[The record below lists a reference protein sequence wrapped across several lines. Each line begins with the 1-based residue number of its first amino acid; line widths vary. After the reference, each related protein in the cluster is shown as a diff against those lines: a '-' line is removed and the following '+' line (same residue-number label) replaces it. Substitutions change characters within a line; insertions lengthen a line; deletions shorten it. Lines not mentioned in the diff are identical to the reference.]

1 MIRGRS
7 GPERRAL
14 ASAPVETPSHE
25 VPPTG
30 PVPPDTEP
38 DPTGEPV
45 SRPDEKPTYF
55 TKGRIALL
63 FLAAIALYFF
73 LPTLIEVFSE
83 TPNLT
88 RLSWPWLVVMVLLE
102 IGSFV
107 CMWWLIRIA
116 LPEVSWFTAGTAQL
130 AGTAVTKTV
139 PGGAPVGA
147 ALQFRMLAASG
158 VRLGTAGS
166 TMATT
171 SIISTGT
178 LFALPLVAL
187 VLAFFGAPI
196 PSGLTLVAWGGG
208 LIFVLL
214 VGLGT
219 IIVTTDRPLQVVG
232 GWVEGITGRIADRLG
247 RDNPFRV
254 GRLFD
259 ERDRVKAELG
269 ERWGRALVAS
279 AGNWL
284 LDYLVLVAA
293 LRAVGSEPRLSLVL
307 LAYGA
312 AAVLAMVPI
321 TPGGLGFVEAGLAGT
336 LTLAGVPASDALLA
350 TLAYRLVS
358 YWMLLP
364 SGLVAWLL
372 FRRRYGDPP
381 AAEAPELTPMPP
393 RP

>member
-1 MIRGRS
+1 M
-7 GPERRAL
+7 
-14 ASAPVETPSHE
+14 ETPSE
-25 VPPTG
+25 GAVGASASDATLPTPLEG
-30 PVPPDTEP
+30 PGDG
-38 DPTGEPV
+38 DNG
-45 SRPDEKPTYF
+45 EKPTYF
-55 TKGRIALL
+55 SKGRI
-63 FLAAIALYFF
+63 FF
-73 LPTLIEVFSE
+73 LVVSAATLYALAPKLFDVFAE

-88 RLSWPWLVVMVLLE
+88 RLSWPWLVVMVAVE

-107 CMWWLIRIA
+107 SMWWLIRIA
-116 LPEVSWFTAGTAQL
+116 LPDVSWFVAGTAQL
-130 AGTAVTKTV
+130 SGTAVSKTV
-139 PGGAPVGA
+139 PGGAAVGA

-158 VRLGTAGS
+158 VRTGTAGS
-166 TMATT
+166 TMAAT

-196 PSGLTLVAWGGG
+196 PSGLSLVAWGGG
-208 LIFVLL
+208 FIFLLL

-219 IIVTTDRPLQVVG
+219 LIVTTDRPLQVVG
-232 GWVEGITGRIADRLG
+232 GLVEDLTHRVADRLG
-247 RDNPFRV
+247 RENPFRV
-254 GRLFD
+254 ERLFD

-293 LRAVGSEPRLSLVL
+293 LKAVGSDPRMSLVL
-307 LAYGA
+307 VAYGA
-312 AAVLAMVPI
+312 AAVLAMIPI

-336 LTLAGVPASDALLA
+336 LALAGIPASDALLA

-364 SGLVAWLL
+364 AGLVSWIL

-381 AAEAPELTPMPP
+381 DARAPEWKRVATPH
-393 RP
+393 

>member
-1 MIRGRS
+1 
-7 GPERRAL
+7 
-14 ASAPVETPSHE
+14 
-25 VPPTG
+25 
-30 PVPPDTEP
+30 
-38 DPTGEPV
+38 
-45 SRPDEKPTYF
+45 
-55 TKGRIALL
+55 
-63 FLAAIALYFF
+63 
-73 LPTLIEVFSE
+73 
-83 TPNLT
+83 
-88 RLSWPWLVVMVLLE
+88 LE
-102 IGSFV
+102 IGSFM

-116 LPEVSWFTAGTAQL
+116 LPGVSWFTAGTAQL
-130 AGTAVTKTV
+130 SGAAVSKTV
-139 PGGAPVGA
+139 PGGAAVGA

-158 VRLGTAGS
+158 IRVGTAGS
-166 TMATT
+166 TMAAT

-219 IIVTTDRPLQVVG
+219 IIVTTDRPLQIIG
-232 GWVEGITGRIADRLG
+232 GWVEKAADRIADRFG
-247 RDNPFRV
+247 RESSFHTD
-254 GRLFD
+254 RLFD

-312 AAVLAMVPI
+312 AAVLAMIPI

-358 YWMLLP
+358 DWMALP
-364 SGLVAWLL
+364 AGLVAWLL
-372 FRRRYGDPP
+372 FRHRYGEPP
-381 AAEAPELTPMPP
+381 DTETPQLQPLPP

>member
-1 MIRGRS
+1 M
-7 GPERRAL
+7 
-14 ASAPVETPSHE
+14 ETPSE
-25 VPPTG
+25 GVPPEG
-30 PVPPDTEP
+30 PSPPGPAAAGEAEP
-38 DPTGEPV
+38 PPA
-45 SRPDEKPTYF
+45 EKPTYF
-55 TKGRIALL
+55 TKGRVL
-63 FLAAIALYFF
+63 FLLVSGVALYFF
-73 LPTLIEVFSE
+73 LPTLIDVFSE

-88 RLSWPWLVVMVLLE
+88 RLSWPWLVVMILLE

-116 LPEVSWFTAGTAQL
+116 LPDVSWFTAGTAQL
-130 AGTAVTKTV
+130 AGAAVSKTV
-139 PGGAPVGA
+139 PGGAAVGA
-147 ALQFRMLAASG
+147 ALQFRMLSASG
-158 VRLGTAGS
+158 IRSGTAGS
-166 TMATT
+166 TMAAT

-178 LFALPLVAL
+178 LFALPVVAL

-196 PSGLTLVAWGGG
+196 PSGLSLVAWGGG
-208 LIFVLL
+208 LLFALL

-232 GWVEGITGRIADRLG
+232 GWVEDITDRIADRLG
-247 RDNPFRV
+247 RESPFHIE
-254 GRLFD
+254 RLFD

-284 LDYLVLVAA
+284 LDYLVLVGA
-293 LRAVGSEPRLSLVL
+293 LQAVGSEPRLSLVL

-312 AAVLAMVPI
+312 AAVLAMIPI

-336 LTLAGVPASDALLA
+336 LTLAGVPAPDALLA

-381 AAEAPELTPMPP
+381 AAEAPELQPMPP

>member
-1 MIRGRS
+1 MEPPSEPGSSDAESAAPIGDSDVGDDRGD
-7 GPERRAL
+7 AK
-14 ASAPVETPSHE
+14 
-25 VPPTG
+25 
-30 PVPPDTEP
+30 
-38 DPTGEPV
+38 
-45 SRPDEKPTYF
+45 EKPTYF
-55 TKGRIALL
+55 TKGRIVLLLLSGATLYALGPRL
-63 FLAAIALYFF
+63 VD
-73 LPTLIEVFSE
+73 VFAE

-88 RLSWPWLVVMVLLE
+88 RLSWPWLVVMVLVE
-102 IGSFV
+102 TGSLV

-116 LPEVSWFTAGTAQL
+116 LPDVSWFTAGTAQL
-130 AGTAVTKTV
+130 AGAAVSKTV
-139 PGGAPVGA
+139 PGGAAVGA
-147 ALQFRMLAASG
+147 ALTFRMLAASG
-158 VRLGTAGS
+158 VRAGTAGS
-166 TMATT
+166 TMAAT

-187 VLAFFGAPI
+187 FLAFFGAPI

-208 LIFVLL
+208 LIFVVL
-214 VGLGT
+214 VGIGT
-219 IIVTTDRPLQVVG
+219 IIVTTDRPLQIIG
-232 GWVEGITGRIADRLG
+232 GWVADVTGRIAERFG
-247 RDNPFRV
+247 RETPFDIERM
-254 GRLFD
+254 FD

-312 AAVLAMVPI
+312 AAVLAMIPI

-364 SGLVAWLL
+364 AGLVAWLL

-381 AAEAPELTPMPP
+381 DAKAPELYPMPP

>member
-1 MIRGRS
+1 M
-7 GPERRAL
+7 
-14 ASAPVETPSHE
+14 ETPNE
-25 VPPTG
+25 GGPPDSG
-30 PVPPDTEP
+30 PVPRIGDGTDVGDDASSKEN
-38 DPTGEPV
+38 
-45 SRPDEKPTYF
+45 PTYF
-55 TKGRIALL
+55 TWSRIVLL
-63 FLAAIALYFF
+63 LLTGVTLYAFGPR
-73 LPTLIEVFSE
+73 LVDVFAE

-88 RLSWPWLVVMVLLE
+88 RLSWPWLVMMVLLE
-102 IGSFV
+102 IGSFM

-116 LPEVSWFTAGTAQL
+116 LPGVSWFTAGTAQL
-130 AGTAVTKTV
+130 SGAAVSKTV
-139 PGGAPVGA
+139 PGGAAVGA

-158 VRLGTAGS
+158 IRVGTAGS
-166 TMATT
+166 TMAAT

-219 IIVTTDRPLQVVG
+219 IIVTTDRPLQIIG
-232 GWVEGITGRIADRLG
+232 GWVEKTADRIAG
-247 RDNPFRV
+247 RFGRESPFHTD
-254 GRLFD
+254 RLFD

-312 AAVLAMVPI
+312 AAVLAMIPI

-364 SGLVAWLL
+364 AGLVAWLL
-372 FRRRYGDPP
+372 FRRRYGEPP
-381 AAEAPELTPMPP
+381 DTETPQLQPLPP

>member
-1 MIRGRS
+1 M
-7 GPERRAL
+7 
-14 ASAPVETPSHE
+14 ETPDE
-25 VPPTG
+25 GAP
-30 PVPPDTEP
+30 
-38 DPTGEPV
+38 PV
-45 SRPDEKPTYF
+45 SPPAPHDGAGHTPDDPPHEKPTYF
-55 TKGRIALL
+55 TKGRIIFLL
-63 FLAAIALYFF
+63 FSGATLYALG
-73 LPTLIEVFSE
+73 PKLIDVFAE

-88 RLSWPWLVVMVLLE
+88 RLSLVWLVVMVLLE
-102 IGSFV
+102 IGSFA

-116 LPEVSWFTAGTAQL
+116 LPDVSWFTAGSAQL
-130 AGTAVTKTV
+130 AGTAVSKTV
-139 PGGAPVGA
+139 PGGAAVGA

-158 VRLGTAGS
+158 VGMGTAGS
-166 TMATT
+166 TMAAT

-178 LFALPLVAL
+178 LFALPVVAL
-187 VLAFFGAPI
+187 ILAFFGAPI

-208 LIFVLL
+208 LIFLLL

-219 IIVTTDRPLQVVG
+219 VIVTTDRPLQVVG
-232 GWVEGITGRIADRLG
+232 GWVEGVTDRISDRLG
-247 RDNPFRV
+247 KQSPFHV
-254 GRLFD
+254 ERLFA

-279 AGNWL
+279 SGNWL

-293 LRAVGSEPRLSLVL
+293 LQAVGSEPRLSLVL

-312 AAVLAMVPI
+312 AAVLAMIPI

-364 SGLVAWLL
+364 SGLVAWFL
-372 FRRRYGDPP
+372 FRRRFGDPP
-381 AAEAPELTPMPP
+381 DAEAPELQPMPP

>member
-1 MIRGRS
+1 M
-7 GPERRAL
+7 
-14 ASAPVETPSHE
+14 ETPSE
-25 VPPTG
+25 GAPGASASDATPPAPLDGAVTDG
-30 PVPPDTEP
+30 N
-38 DPTGEPV
+38 G
-45 SRPDEKPTYF
+45 EKPTYF
-55 TKGRIALL
+55 TKGRIL
-63 FLAAIALYFF
+63 FLFVSAATLYALAPKLFD
-73 LPTLIEVFSE
+73 VFAE

-88 RLSWPWLVVMVLLE
+88 RLSWPWLVVMVVVE

-107 CMWWLIRIA
+107 SMWWLIRIA
-116 LPEVSWFTAGTAQL
+116 LPDVSWFVAGTAQL
-130 AGTAVTKTV
+130 AGTAVSKTV
-139 PGGAPVGA
+139 PGGAAVGA

-158 VRLGTAGS
+158 VRTGTAGS
-166 TMATT
+166 TMAAT
-171 SIISTGT
+171 SIISTGA

-187 VLAFFGAPI
+187 ILALFGAPI
-196 PSGLTLVAWGGG
+196 PSGLSLVAWGGG
-208 LIFVLL
+208 FIFILL

-219 IIVTTDRPLQVVG
+219 LLVTTDRPLQVVG
-232 GWVEGITGRIADRLG
+232 GLVEDVAHRIADRLG
-247 RDNPFRV
+247 RENPFRV
-254 GRLFD
+254 ERLFD

-293 LRAVGSEPRLSLVL
+293 LKAVGSDPRMSLVL

-312 AAVLAMVPI
+312 AAVLAMIPI

-336 LTLAGVPASDALLA
+336 LALAGIPASDALLA

-364 SGLVAWLL
+364 GGLAAWIL

-381 AAEAPELTPMPP
+381 DAKAPEWNRVVTPH
-393 RP
+393 

>member
-1 MIRGRS
+1 
-7 GPERRAL
+7 
-14 ASAPVETPSHE
+14 VETPSEE
-25 VPPTG
+25 VPPAADAG
-30 PVPPDTEP
+30 PGADGG
-38 DPTGEPV
+38 DTGEPGPLP
-45 SRPDEKPTYF
+45 RAKPTYF
-55 TKGRIALL
+55 SKGRIV
-63 FLAAIALYFF
+63 FLVVAGVALYFF

-88 RLSWPWLVVMVLLE
+88 RLSWPWLVIMVVLE

-116 LPEVSWFTAGTAQL
+116 LPEVSWFTAGTSQL
-130 AGTAVTKTV
+130 AGTAVSKTV

-158 VRLGTAGS
+158 VRIGTAGS

-196 PSGLTLVAWGGG
+196 PGGLTLVAWGGG
-208 LIFVLL
+208 LIFLLL

-219 IIVTTDRPLQVVG
+219 VVVTTDRPLQVVG
-232 GWVEGITGRIADRLG
+232 GWVEELTSRIADRFG
-247 RDNPFRV
+247 RANPFQV
-254 GRLFD
+254 DRLFD

-364 SGLVAWLL
+364 SGLVAWLV

-381 AAEAPELTPMPP
+381 AAQAPELAPMPP

>member
-1 MIRGRS
+1 VD
-7 GPERRAL
+7 
-14 ASAPVETPSHE
+14 ASSEGTAGTPPS
-25 VPPTG
+25 
-30 PVPPDTEP
+30 
-38 DPTGEPV
+38 DPTASTSPDAI
-45 SRPDEKPTYF
+45 SDTASDEKPTYF
-55 TKGRIALL
+55 TKGRIL
-63 FLAAIALYFF
+63 FLFVSAATLYALAPK
-73 LPTLIEVFSE
+73 LLDVFAE

-88 RLSWPWLVVMVLLE
+88 RLSWPWLVVMVVVE

-116 LPEVSWFTAGTAQL
+116 LPDVSWFVAGSAQL
-130 AGTAVTKTV
+130 SGTAVSKTV
-139 PGGAPVGA
+139 PGGAAVGA

-158 VRLGTAGS
+158 VRTGTAGS
-166 TMATT
+166 TMAAT
-171 SIISTGT
+171 SIISTGA

-187 VLAFFGAPI
+187 VLALFGAPI
-196 PSGLTLVAWGGG
+196 PAGLSLVAWGGG
-208 LIFVLL
+208 FIFLLL

-219 IIVTTDRPLQVVG
+219 LIVTTDRPLQVVG
-232 GWVEGITGRIADRLG
+232 GLVEDLTHRFADRVG
-247 RDNPFRV
+247 RENPFRV
-254 GRLFD
+254 ERLFD

-279 AGNWL
+279 SGNWL

-293 LRAVGSEPRLSLVL
+293 LKAVGSDPRMSLVL

-312 AAVLAMVPI
+312 AAVLAMIPI

-336 LTLAGVPASDALLA
+336 LALAGVPASDALLA

-364 SGLVAWLL
+364 AGLGAWIL

-381 AAEAPELTPMPP
+381 DAKAPEWNRVVTPH
-393 RP
+393 

>member
-1 MIRGRS
+1 
-7 GPERRAL
+7 
-14 ASAPVETPSHE
+14 VETPSE
-25 VPPTG
+25 GVPPAT
-30 PVPPDTEP
+30 VPAPGVRADGGTDKKPRSE
-38 DPTGEPV
+38 D
-45 SRPDEKPTYF
+45 KPTYF
-55 TKGRIALL
+55 TKGRIAYLL
-63 FLAAIALYFF
+63 VSAATLYALAPKL
-73 LPTLIEVFSE
+73 LDVFAE

-88 RLSWPWLVVMVLLE
+88 RLSWPWLLVMVIVE

-116 LPEVSWFTAGTAQL
+116 LPDVSWFTASTAQL
-130 AGTAVTKTV
+130 AGAAVSKTV
-139 PGGAPVGA
+139 PGGAAVGA

-158 VRLGTAGS
+158 IRIGTAGS
-166 TMATT
+166 TMAAT

-178 LFALPLVAL
+178 LFALPVVAL

-196 PSGLTLVAWGGG
+196 PKGLTLVAWGGG
-208 LIFVLL
+208 MIFLFL
-214 VGLGT
+214 VGVGT
-219 IIVTTDRPLQVVG
+219 IIVTTDRPLQVIG
-232 GWVEGITGRIADRLG
+232 GWVEAIADRVADRLG
-247 RDNPFRV
+247 RHSPFHIDL
-254 GRLFD
+254 LFD

-284 LDYLVLVAA
+284 LDYLVLVTA
-293 LRAVGSEPRLSLVL
+293 LQAVGSEPRLSLVL
-307 LAYGA
+307 LAYGV
-312 AAVLAMVPI
+312 AAVLAMIPI
-321 TPGGLGFVEAGLAGT
+321 TPGGLGFVEAGLVGT

-364 SGLVAWLL
+364 SGLVAWFL

-381 AAEAPELTPMPP
+381 DTRAPDLAPMPP

>member
-1 MIRGRS
+1 MESPSEG
-7 GPERRAL
+7 GPGDGTVAD
-14 ASAPVETPSHE
+14 PGTP
-25 VPPTG
+25 
-30 PVPPDTEP
+30 
-38 DPTGEPV
+38 
-45 SRPDEKPTYF
+45 PDEKPTYF
-55 TKGRIALL
+55 TKGRIAFLVVSGITLYL
-63 FLAAIALYFF
+63 FA
-73 LPTLIEVFSE
+73 PRLIDVFAE

-88 RLSWPWLVVMVLLE
+88 RLSWPWLIVMVGLE

-116 LPEVSWFTAGTAQL
+116 LPTVSWFTAGTAQL
-130 AGTAVTKTV
+130 AGTAVSKTV
-139 PGGAPVGA
+139 PGGAAVGA
-147 ALQFRMLAASG
+147 GVQFRMLSASG
-158 VRLGTAGS
+158 VGMGTAGS
-166 TMATT
+166 TMAAT

-187 VLAFFGAPI
+187 VLALFGAPI

-208 LIFVLL
+208 LIFVVL

-219 IIVTTDRPLQVVG
+219 IIVTTDRPLQIIG
-232 GWVEGITGRIADRLG
+232 GWVERVTDRIARRFG
-247 RDNPFRV
+247 RESPFHIEH
-254 GRLFD
+254 LFD
-259 ERDRVKAELG
+259 ERDRVKSELG

-293 LRAVGSEPRLSLVL
+293 LQAVGSEPRLSLVL

-312 AAVLAMVPI
+312 AAVLAMIPI

-358 YWMLLP
+358 FWMLLP
-364 SGLVAWLL
+364 SGLVAWIL

-381 AAEAPELTPMPP
+381 PAEAPELQPMPP